1 MCVTFLIINN
11 MVLSQLDGFD
21 MQSYTIVQ
29 NERATPQL
37 HNKETGPKCHPMAID
52 DEGNEKDISF
62 Q

>member
-1 MCVTFLIINN
+1 

-21 MQSYTIVQ
+21 MQSYTIAQ

-37 HNKETGPKCHPMAID
+37 HNRETGPKCHPMAID